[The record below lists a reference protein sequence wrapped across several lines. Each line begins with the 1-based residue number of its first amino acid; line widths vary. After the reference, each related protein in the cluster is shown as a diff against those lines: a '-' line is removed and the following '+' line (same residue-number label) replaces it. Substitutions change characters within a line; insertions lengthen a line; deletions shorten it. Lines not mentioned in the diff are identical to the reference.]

1 MADAAA
7 GAQDRILP
15 ARALSSGT
23 AVIAPLGISIM
34 QRLDQTLAERWA
46 ALALANVARP
56 YPYKL
61 DQLLHADVDARPP
74 RSIHPA
80 FWGSYDWH
88 SCVHMHW
95 TLVRLLRRCPDHRFA
110 AETVRHLSERL
121 TAANVEGEL
130 QSLARPGHA
139 SFERPYGWG
148 WLLKLAAE
156 LRALASERNDVAGPA
171 LALAPLAQAIADRW
185 LDYLPRVDYPTRAGT
200 HGNTAFALLLA
211 LDYAEAVQH
220 RALIALIGQRVERW
234 FGRDHRYPANFEP
247 GGEDFLSPGLVEA
260 ALVRRAVDGCSF
272 ADWWAQFEPTEPAL
286 AAWLTPARVS
296 DPREPKIVHL
306 HGLNLSRAWCW
317 RQLLPELPASLA
329 GPVERTIEEH
339 LAASLP
345 ASIDGAY
352 VGTHWLASF
361 ALLAIDGA

>member
-1 MADAAA
+1 MRFLDEALA
-7 GAQDRILP
+7 G
-15 ARALSSGT
+15 
-23 AVIAPLGISIM
+23 
-34 QRLDQTLAERWA
+34 RWA
-46 ALALANVARP
+46 ELALGNVAQP

-61 DQLLHADVDARPP
+61 DQLLRADTDALPP
-74 RSIHPA
+74 RAIHPV

-95 TLVRLLRRCPDHRFA
+95 TLVRLLRRCPTHRFA
-110 AETVRHLSERL
+110 AQTVHHLSERL
-121 TAANVEGEL
+121 TPENVDGEL
-130 QSLARPGHA
+130 RSLARPGHA

-156 LRALASERNDVAGPA
+156 LSALAAERNDAAGPA

-185 LDYLPRVDYPTRAGT
+185 LDYLPRVEYPTRAGT
-200 HGNTAFALLLA
+200 HTNTAFALLLT
-211 LDYAEAVQH
+211 LDYAQAVQH
-220 RALIALIGQRVERW
+220 RALVALIGQRVERW
-234 FGRDHRYPANFEP
+234 FGRDRRYPADYEP

-272 ADWWAQFEPTEPAL
+272 ADWWVQFEPARAAL
-286 AAWLTPARVS
+286 ATWLEPVRVS
-296 DPREPKIVHL
+296 DPSDPKIVHL

-329 GPVERTIEEH
+329 GPVERAIEAH

-345 ASIDGAY
+345 ASIEGDY